1 VTKLDLALYDETER
15 VKQQHLDL
23 IEKLILATANE
34 LELDQN
40 FEVSITIVDND
51 KIQEINREY
60 RSIDQTT
67 DVISF
72 AIEDGDDE
80 DFEVFFEEEFAEQEN
95 HFPRLLG
102 DIFISIDKTEE
113 QAKDYGHSFER
124 ELGFLTVH
132 GFLHLNGFDH
142 QTDEEEKV
150 MFSLQE
156 KILEE
161 NGLER

>member
-1 VTKLDLALYDETER
+1 MTKLDIALYDETER
-15 VKQQHLDL
+15 VKQQHLAL
-23 IEKLILATANE
+23 IEKLIEATANE
-34 LELDQN
+34 LEIEEN
-40 FEVSITIVDND
+40 FEVSITIVDD
-51 KIQEINREY
+51 ERIQEINRNY
-60 RSIDQTT
+60 RSIDAAT

-72 AIEDGDDE
+72 ALEDGDE
-80 DFEVFFEEEFAEQEN
+80 KDFDVFFDSEFADMDIDM
-95 HFPRLLG
+95 PRLLG

-132 GFLHLNGFDH
+132 GFLHLNGYDH
-142 QTDEEEKV
+142 QTKEEEKV

-161 NGLER
+161 NNLER